1 MKYLINYTIFFK
13 PSEKKLMIL
22 NDEDI
27 FVILSNPATRLL
39 LEFIKHRN
47 KAIDRITL
55 LKDIWEDYG
64 FTASNSNLNTYVSEL
79 RKAFKALGESPQ
91 VILTIPKHGFQFVA
105 HVESQM
111 KDESQENDCLIDTQ
125 NISDEKVKNVNFKR
139 EFNQDEKQPDI
150 DVITNISKEDTE
162 SNAEKMEFSAKILL
176 MLVIF
181 TVTITAFKI
190 YYSCA
195 EIIVN
200 KKSHVLAGKI
210 GKCMLYVKKNSTYPA
225 ADQLINLVKNELQQD
240 EIDCKNDNN
249 EIFYLKGNNDYK
261 FNQLTFIGICAKKE
275 GSDSTSCRTISINS
289 GV

>member
-125 NISDEKVKNVNFKR
+125 NISDEKVRNVNFKR

-162 SNAEKMEFSAKILL
+162 SNAE
-176 MLVIF
+176 
-181 TVTITAFKI
+181 
-190 YYSCA
+190 
-195 EIIVN
+195 N
-200 KKSHVLAGKI
+200 
-210 GKCMLYVKKNSTYPA
+210 
-225 ADQLINLVKNELQQD
+225 
-240 EIDCKNDNN
+240 
-249 EIFYLKGNNDYK
+249 
-261 FNQLTFIGICAKKE
+261 GI
-275 GSDSTSCRTISINS
+275 
-289 GV
+289 

>member
-1 MKYLINYTIFFK
+1 
-13 PSEKKLMIL
+13 MIL
-22 NDEDI
+22 NDDDI

-47 KAIDRITL
+47 KAIDRVTL

-91 VILTIPKHGFQFVA
+91 LILTIPKHGFQFVA
-105 HVESQM
+105 YVESHM
-111 KDESQENDCLIDTQ
+111 KAESQEKESSIDTQ
-125 NISDEKVKNVNFKR
+125 NTSSEKLKNLNFKR
-139 EFNQDEKQPDI
+139 EFNS
-150 DVITNISKEDTE
+150 DVGATPSIGKEDTYK
-162 SNAEKMEFSAKILL
+162 NVEKMEFSAKILL

-181 TVTITAFKI
+181 TLTITAFKI

-195 EIIVN
+195 EIIIN
-200 KKSHVLAGKI
+200 KKSHVLAGRI

-225 ADQLINLVKNELQQD
+225 TEQLINQVKNDLHQD

-249 EIFYLKGNNDYK
+249 EIFYLKGSNDYK

-275 GSDSTSCRTISINS
+275 GSDYPSCKTISINS